1 MFARE
6 PARGRRA
13 SAVSALGRLGAA
25 ASRARAV
32 QVHRLL
38 IVTRVAAGMFT
49 IK

>member
-13 SAVSALGRLGAA
+13 SAVSALAGDSARP
-25 ASRARAV
+25 SRARAV